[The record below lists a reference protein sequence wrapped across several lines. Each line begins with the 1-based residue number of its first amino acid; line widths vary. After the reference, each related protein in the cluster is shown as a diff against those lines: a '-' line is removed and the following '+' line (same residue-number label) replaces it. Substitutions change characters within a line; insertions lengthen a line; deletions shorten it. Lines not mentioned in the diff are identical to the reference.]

1 MTLLG
6 SSFTVSGRSIPAMK
20 ILFAASEAVPF
31 AKTGGLADVLEGLP
45 RALAAM
51 GHDVAVV
58 LPLYRGIGV
67 RRTVIPSLTIPIGPR
82 MHFPAIREGDPLH
95 GVRHFFV
102 DAGEFFDRPAIYGEF
117 GGAYGDNPERFTL
130 LSRAVIE
137 VAKQVWPPDVIHC
150 HDWHTALVPVLLRG
164 VYGYD
169 PAFTHVPVVLTVHN
183 MAYQGR
189 YGHDILWRTGLP
201 GHLFHPGALEFW
213 GDVNFLKGGL
223 LFSDYL
229 TAVSRKYAEEIQTP
243 EFGYGLD
250 PVVRSRASRLV
261 GILNGAD
268 YSTWNPENDRW
279 IAANYSA
286 ADLSNK
292 AVCKQDLLRE
302 MRLPPENNGRMLI
315 GIVSRFVEQKGFDL
329 IAHVAREFMD
339 ENVALVALG
348 SGDSRYES
356 FFRMLADAR
365 SDRVAVR
372 IGFDNVLAHKIEAGA
387 DLFLMPSRY
396 EPCGLSQMYSMRYGT
411 IPLVRATGGLDD
423 TVEPFEPS
431 TGQGT
436 GFKFW
441 DATGPALLD
450 TVRWALHCFWDRNS
464 WEKLMRTAMAQNFS
478 WDLAAAKYV
487 QVYER
492 ARAVRAA

>member
-1 MTLLG
+1 
-6 SSFTVSGRSIPAMK
+6 MK
-20 ILFAASEAVPF
+20 ILFAASEALPY

-45 RALAAM
+45 RALAAI

-58 LPLYRGIGV
+58 LPLYRGIAT
-67 RRTVIPSLTIPIGPR
+67 RRTVIPSLSIPVGPR
-82 MHFPAIREGDPLH
+82 MHFPAIRESDPLR
-95 GVRHFFV
+95 GVRYLFV

-130 LSRAVIE
+130 FSRAVIE
-137 VAKQVWPPDVIHC
+137 IAKQVWQPDLIHC

-169 PAFTHVPVVLTVHN
+169 PAFTRLPVVFTVHN

-189 YGHDILWRTGLP
+189 YWHDAMWRCGLP
-201 GHLFHPGALEFW
+201 GHLYNVNALEFW

-223 LFSDYL
+223 LFSDCL

-243 EFGYGLD
+243 QFGYGLD
-250 PVVRSRASRLV
+250 QVVRSRASRLT

-279 IAANYSA
+279 IAAHYSA
-286 ADLSNK
+286 VDPSNK

-302 MRLPPENNGRMLI
+302 MRLPAENRERMVI
-315 GIVSRFVEQKGFDL
+315 GIVSRFVDQKGFDL
-329 IAHVAREFMD
+329 IAYVAREFLD
-339 ENVALVALG
+339 EDVALVALG
-348 SGDSRYES
+348 SGDHRYEA

-372 IGFDNVLAHKIEAGA
+372 IGFDSVLAHKIEAGA
-387 DLFLMPSRY
+387 DLFLMPSHY
-396 EPCGLSQMYSMRYGT
+396 EPCGLSQMYSMRYGA

-423 TVEPFEPS
+423 TVEPFDPA
-431 TGQGT
+431 TGRGT

-441 DATGPALLD
+441 DATGSALLD
-450 TVRWALHCFWDRNS
+450 TVRWALHCYRNRKA
-464 WEKLMRTAMAQNFS
+464 WGKLMQNAMAQNFS
-478 WDLAAAKYV
+478 WEAAAEKYV

-492 ARAVRAA
+492 ARALRAG

>member
-1 MTLLG
+1 M
-6 SSFTVSGRSIPAMK
+6 R
-20 ILFAASEAVPF
+20 ILFAASEAVPY

-58 LPLYRGIGV
+58 LPLYRGIGT
-67 RRTVIPSLTIPIGPR
+67 RRVVAPSLSIPVGPR
-82 MHFPAIREGDPLH
+82 MHFPAIRESDPLR
-95 GVRHFFV
+95 GVRYFFV
-102 DAGEFFDRPAIYGEF
+102 DAGEFFDRNGIYGEF
-117 GGAYGDNPERFTL
+117 GGEFGDNPERFTL
-130 LSRAVIE
+130 FSRSVIE
-137 VAKQVWPPDVIHC
+137 IAKQLWPPDVIHC
-150 HDWHTALVPVLLRG
+150 HDWPTALVPVLLRG

-169 PAFTHVPVVLTVHN
+169 PAFARVPVVFTVHN

-189 YGHDILWRTGLP
+189 YGQDILWRTGLP
-201 GHLFHPGALEFW
+201 GHLFNVNGLEFW

-243 EFGYGLD
+243 EFGFGLD
-250 PVVRSRASRLV
+250 TVTRARSSRLV

-268 YSTWNPENDRW
+268 FSTWNPENDRW
-279 IAANYSA
+279 IAAHYSA
-286 ADLSNK
+286 ADTTNK

-302 MRLPPENNGRMLI
+302 LRMPEDNNRRMVV

-329 IAHVAREFMD
+329 IAHVAREFLD
-339 ENVALVALG
+339 EDVAIVALG
-348 SGDSRYES
+348 SGDHRYEA

-365 SDRVAVR
+365 PDRVGVR
-372 IGFDNVLAHKIEAGA
+372 IGFDNVLAHKIEAGT

-396 EPCGLSQMYSMRYGT
+396 EPCGMNQMFSMHYGT

-431 TGQGT
+431 TGRGT

-441 DATGPALLD
+441 DATGSALLD
-450 TVRWALHCFWDRNS
+450 TLRWALTNFRNRPA
-464 WEKLMRTAMAQNFS
+464 WAKLMQNAMAQNFS
-478 WDLAAAKYV
+478 WDVAAEKYV
-487 QVYER
+487 EVYDR
-492 ARAVRAA
+492 ARALRAG

>member
-1 MTLLG
+1 
-6 SSFTVSGRSIPAMK
+6 MK
-20 ILFAASEAVPF
+20 ILFAASEAVPY

-45 RALAAM
+45 RALAAV

-58 LPLYRGIGV
+58 LPLYRGIGT
-67 RRTVIPSLTIPIGPR
+67 RRTVVSSLTIPVGPR
-82 MHFPAIREGDPLH
+82 MHFPAIRESDPLH
-95 GVRHFFV
+95 GVRYFFV
-102 DAGEFFDRPAIYGEF
+102 DAGEFFDRPAIYGEW

-130 LSRAVIE
+130 FSRAVIE
-137 VAKQVWPPDVIHC
+137 VAKQVWRPDLIHC

-164 VYGYD
+164 QYGYD
-169 PAFTHVPVVLTVHN
+169 PAFTHIPVVLTIHN

-189 YGHDILWRTGLP
+189 YGRDIMWRTGLP
-201 GHLFHPGALEFW
+201 GHLFDSGELEFW

-223 LFSDYL
+223 LYSDYL

-243 EFGYGLD
+243 EFGYGLES
-250 PVVRSRASRLV
+250 VARSRASRLV
-261 GILNGAD
+261 GIVNGAD

-286 ADLSNK
+286 ADTTNK
-292 AVCKQDLLRE
+292 AICKQDLLHE

-348 SGDSRYES
+348 SGDHRYEA

-423 TVEPFEPS
+423 TVQPFEPG

-450 TVRWALHCFWDRNS
+450 TVRWALHCYWDRKA
-464 WEKLMRTAMAQNFS
+464 WEKVMRNAMAQNFS
-478 WDLAAAKYV
+478 WETAAAKYL

-492 ARAVRAA
+492 ARALRA

>member
-1 MTLLG
+1 
-6 SSFTVSGRSIPAMK
+6 MK
-20 ILFAASEAVPF
+20 ILFAASEALPY

-45 RALAAM
+45 RALSAM
-51 GHDVAVV
+51 GHDVAVA
-58 LPLYRGIGV
+58 LPLYRGIGT
-67 RRTVIPSLTIPIGPR
+67 RRTVLPSLTMPVGPR
-82 MHFPAIREGDPLH
+82 MHFPAIRECDPLH
-95 GVRHFFV
+95 GVRYFFV

-117 GGAYGDNPERFTL
+117 GGAYADNPERFTL
-130 LSRAVIE
+130 FSRAVIE
-137 VAKQVWPPDVIHC
+137 IAKQVWRPDLIHC
-150 HDWHTALVPVLLRG
+150 HDWQTALVPVLLRG

-169 PAFTHVPVVLTVHN
+169 PAFTRIPVVFTVHN

-189 YGHDILWRTGLP
+189 YGHDAMWRCGLP
-201 GHLFHPGALEFW
+201 GHLYNVNALEFW

-223 LFSDYL
+223 LFADCL

-243 EFGYGLD
+243 AFGHGLD
-250 PVVRSRASRLV
+250 AVVRSRASRLT

-279 IAANYSA
+279 IAAHYSA
-286 ADLSNK
+286 ADPTNK
-292 AVCKQDLLRE
+292 AICKQDLLRE
-302 MRLPPENNGRMLI
+302 MRLPAENRDRMVI

-329 IAHVAREFMD
+329 IAHVAREFLD
-339 ENVALVALG
+339 EDVALVALG
-348 SGDSRYES
+348 SGDHRYEA

-387 DLFLMPSRY
+387 DLFLMPSHY

-423 TVEPFEPS
+423 TVEPFDLD
-431 TGQGT
+431 TGRGT

-450 TVRWALHCFWDRNS
+450 TVRWALHCFRNRKA
-464 WEKLMRTAMAQNFS
+464 WEKLMQNAMAQNFS
-478 WDLAAAKYV
+478 WEVAAEKYV
-487 QVYER
+487 QVYEG
-492 ARAVRAA
+492 ARALRTG

>member
-1 MTLLG
+1 LTLAG
-6 SSFTVSGRSIPAMK
+6 SSFTVRGLSNRPMK
-20 ILFAASEAVPF
+20 ILFAAAEAVPY

-45 RALAAM
+45 RALAAL

-58 LPLYRGIGV
+58 LPLYRGIGT
-67 RRTVIPSLTIPIGPR
+67 RHTVVPSLTIPVGPR
-82 MHFPAIREGDPLH
+82 MHFPAIRESDPLH

-117 GGAYGDNPERFTL
+117 GGAYLDNPERFTL

-137 VAKQVWPPDVIHC
+137 IAKQVWKPDLIHC

-164 VYGYD
+164 EYGYD
-169 PAFTHVPVVLTVHN
+169 PAFTRVPVVLTVHN

-189 YGHDILWRTGLP
+189 YWHDVMWRAGLP
-201 GHLFHPGALEFW
+201 GHLFHPGALEYW

-223 LFSDYL
+223 VFSDYL

-243 EFGYGLD
+243 SFGFGLD
-250 PVVRSRASRLV
+250 SVVRSRASRLV

-268 YSTWNPENDRW
+268 YATWNPENDRW

-286 ADLSNK
+286 KDPANK

-302 MRLPPENNGRMLI
+302 MRLPEENNGRMVI
-315 GIVSRFVEQKGFDL
+315 GIVSRFVDQKGFDL
-329 IAHVAREFMD
+329 IAYVAREFLD
-339 ENVALVALG
+339 EDVALVALG
-348 SGDSRYES
+348 SGDHRYES
-356 FFRMLADAR
+356 FFRMVADAR
-365 SDRVAVR
+365 PDRVAVR

-387 DLFLMPSRY
+387 DLFLMPSHY

-423 TVEPFEPS
+423 TVEPFELD
-431 TGQGT
+431 TGFGT

-441 DATGPALLD
+441 DATSSALLD
-450 TVRWALHCFWDRNS
+450 TVRWALHCYQNRKAWA
-464 WEKLMRTAMAQNFS
+464 KLMQNAMAQNFS
-478 WDLAAAKYV
+478 WEAAARKYLE
-487 QVYER
+487 VYDR
-492 ARAVRAA
+492 ARAVRAG